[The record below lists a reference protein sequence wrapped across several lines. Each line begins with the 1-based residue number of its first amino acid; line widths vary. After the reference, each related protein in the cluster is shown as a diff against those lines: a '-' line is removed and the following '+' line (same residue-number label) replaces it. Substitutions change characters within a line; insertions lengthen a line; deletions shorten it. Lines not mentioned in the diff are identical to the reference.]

1 MNRFSLLRVL
11 SLGVVCFA
19 LAMIPQNAFAGG
31 RGGGGGHG
39 GGGFHGG
46 GGGFHGGG
54 GYGGYHGGY
63 GGGYGY
69 RGGYGGYGYRGGY
82 GGYGYRGGYGYG
94 WRGGY
99 GWGYPGWGWGGWG
112 FGLGIGLNFGWGY
125 PYGYYPYYPY
135 YYPNYYPYYPYY
147 PYSSYYPYSP
157 YGPVGAQPGY
167 SAPAPYG
174 QASGA
179 YAQPY
184 GSYQNYQNY
193 QSYQSAAPPR
203 TVAPSPGTTSNQ
215 LKFYDAVYSSPG
227 ESYRSGAVA
236 QQLQQM
242 RPEVRNVV
250 RALRAMPPAAR
261 QRQLESGRYQNL
273 SPQELKLVKYAANIP
288 AA

>member
-1 MNRFSLLRVL
+1 MNRISLLRVL

-31 RGGGGGHG
+31 RGGGGAHGGGGFHGG

-69 RGGYGGYGYRGGY
+69 RGGYG
-82 GGYGYRGGYGYG
+82 YGYRGGYGYG

-112 FGLGIGLNFGWGY
+112 IGIGLNFGWGY

-147 PYSSYYPYSP
+147 PYSSYPYSS

-174 QASGA
+174 QATGA

-184 GSYQNYQNY
+184 GSYQNYPNY

-203 TVAPSPGTTSNQ
+203 TVAPAPGPTSNQ

-236 QQLQQM
+236 QQLQQT

-261 QRQLESGRYQNL
+261 QRQLESGRYGNL